1 MENFLQICNNEYL
14 QKNILNFNI
23 QDFLPPGIKIID
35 KLKTYFEN
43 YITEKNINEI
53 IYPLI
58 IVIKE
63 FYKFNK
69 LEFKKYFINNHN
81 FNNNNFNNN
90 DNFNVY
96 MILFENGEVIINNNN
111 KLDFFNNNHIIFLF
125 S

>member
-1 MENFLQICNNEYL
+1 MENFLQICNNKYL

-35 KLKTYFEN
+35 KLKSYFEN

-69 LEFKKYFINNHN
+69 LEFKKYFINNNN
-81 FNNNNFNNN
+81 FNNNNFNNNDNFNKNDNDNNN

-96 MILFENGEVIINNNN
+96 MILFENGVIIIKN
-111 KLDFFNNNHIIFLF
+111 
-125 S
+125 